1 MTQPTPRPRTGAP
14 ASRDIVIGATVY
26 GHDNARFGSV
36 AGSYRNYLIV
46 ERGFFMPVDYYVPM
60 AAIERADRDLVVLA
74 VSRDAALTQGWE
86 RPPFTSETGQRG
98 LRRPTVGR
106 PTPSPAAPGGSA
118 AARTR
123 QPGAPTGTNP
133 TGWPAPVGDAAA
145 TASPTSPA
153 STTGADAAVTPS
165 TPSGDAATVDDAGG
179 RQPDNVVPAAAP
191 KETTAISPVAAFGDT
206 YAVGTN
212 TDSYQ
217 AMTDFAP
224 ADSVPGATASPVQSS
239 PEPAGAESAEPLEDQ
254 PDSGEPGPSFDAPDA
269 PAPSSAAPA
278 ERPTS

>member
-1 MTQPTPRPRTGAP
+1 MTHPTPRPRNGAP

-26 GHDNARFGSV
+26 GHDNARFGAV

-86 RPPFTSETGQRG
+86 RSPFTSETGQRAP
-98 LRRPTVGR
+98 LRPAVGR
-106 PTPSPAAPGGSA
+106 PAASAASPGASA

-123 QPGAPTGTNP
+123 PPGAPSGTNP
-133 TGWPAPVGDAAA
+133 MGWPAPTGAAAAAA
-145 TASPTSPA
+145 T
-153 STTGADAAVTPS
+153 PS
-165 TPSGDAATVDDAGG
+165 TGSAPGVDSTPTRTTLSRDAPA
-179 RQPDNVVPAAAP
+179 AAAP
-191 KETTAISPVAAFGDT
+191 KETTAISPAAAFADT

-224 ADSVPGATASPVQSS
+224 
-239 PEPAGAESAEPLEDQ
+239 PEPAPVAVAPPGRASSVPVVTERKGADPATGETVASDGGSDVTDSAL
-254 PDSGEPGPSFDAPDA
+254 
-269 PAPSSAAPA
+269 AAPA
-278 ERPTS
+278 DRTTS